1 MSLFRTTTPFLQNN
15 AWQHQ
20 SQNALRYNTSQ
31 VGSVLPL
38 CFGTVRQQVNLV
50 ALGDFMG
57 PGGGKKGKGVG
68 PLPIA
73 GTNTVSML
81 TPSFRCSPSP
91 RR

>member
-1 MSLFRTTTPFLQNN
+1 
-15 AWQHQ
+15 
-20 SQNALRYNTSQ
+20 
-31 VGSVLPL
+31 
-38 CFGTVRQQVNLV
+38 VRQQVNLV